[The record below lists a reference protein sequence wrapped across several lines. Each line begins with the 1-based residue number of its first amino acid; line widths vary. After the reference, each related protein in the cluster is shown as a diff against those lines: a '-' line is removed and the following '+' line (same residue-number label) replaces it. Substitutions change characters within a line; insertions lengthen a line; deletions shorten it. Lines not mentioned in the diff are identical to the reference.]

1 MNDKNSLKFNNMENI
16 FDGEENSESY
26 IRMCKGMF
34 LCVVYVVNIGGMG
47 LLLGIGLN
55 FIM

>member
-1 MNDKNSLKFNNMENI
+1 MNDKNSIKFNNMENI